1 LQPVPASPV
10 NATCTQMHAIP
21 LTTDTSYLDM
31 LRQTF
36 DVYYNSTGTAK
47 CYNVTEGTSPTL
59 DDAVWG
65 YQACTEMVF
74 PMANNGDTDMFIPS
88 KWDFQ
93 TYAASCKKE
102 FGVDAELYWAA
113 TQYGARNLKGASN
126 IVFSNGNLD
135 PWSSGGV
142 LESVSETVVALHVEG
157 GAHHLDLRA
166 SNPLDPQSV
175 RDVRKKEMEHINM
188 WIQQHRAQ

>member
-1 LQPVPASPV
+1 
-10 NATCTQMHAIP
+10 
-21 LTTDTSYLDM
+21 
-31 LRQTF
+31 
-36 DVYYNSTGTAK
+36 
-47 CYNVTEGTSPTL
+47 
-59 DDAVWG
+59 
-65 YQACTEMVF
+65 
-74 PMANNGDTDMFIPS
+74 
-88 KWDFQ
+88 
-93 TYAASCKKE
+93 
-102 FGVDAELYWAA
+102 LYWAA